1 MKVAPK
7 RSVST
12 VRAREEASHRSADIV
27 GILVIAAGV
36 LLLLSLRFSDTGI
49 VGNALQTFAR
59 TLFGSGSLVFSLAI
73 MAIGFSILTGRRRH
87 DIGTLTCGISIIYLA
102 ILGMLSGASKEMF
115 DPQLVLTSG
124 GYVGA
129 IVGWLFKTLF
139 GSAKL
144 VGLGALSMIGVVM
157 CLSVPIRSL
166 GEYLRRPRRAIPERG
181 AKPVAK
187 GEVAARAVVQAQKNG
202 AAEVQPTVQAEN
214 TRKAPIIRDTQRL
227 GGATLESIPKEG
239 YQLPPLSLLAE
250 PEPKVQ
256 RSQEEMQRVIDIIE
270 STLEQFG
277 IEANVVEV
285 ATGATVTRYEIQ
297 LGPGIRVGRLT
308 ALADNIALNLA
319 VPRVRF
325 ETPIP
330 GKSAVGIEVPN
341 SVRSTINMREVC
353 QNKEFLNHPSRLAV
367 ALGQDIG
374 GANVVTDLTRM
385 PHLLIGGTT
394 NSGKSIGMCS
404 IVMSLLMRNTPKD
417 LKMVLIDPKRVE
429 FTLFDGIPHLLCPV
443 VTDVKEAP
451 GVLRAIWR
459 EMDRRYDLFSKEGV
473 RNIES
478 WNKRASFQDR
488 LSYIVVLI
496 DELADMMMQSGPEV
510 ETAICRI
517 AQLAR
522 ATGIHLVIATQ
533 RPDVKVI
540 TGTIKANIGS
550 RIGYSVMSHID
561 SRTILDQSGAEKLL
575 GRGDMLFLPI
585 DAVKPQRIQSPYVSE
600 AEIHAVCEFWRKQ
613 EKPSYT
619 LKPIE
624 ASEVSDRTGGGGG
637 GDETDP
643 LWEDAVRFVIDRGQ
657 ASTSMLQRRFSI
669 GFQRASRLLDMMEER
684 GIVGQRDG
692 SRPREV
698 LVDPLEVDE
707 LFGGGRRGPSADPGP
722 EPEEDE

>member
-7 RSVST
+7 RT
-12 VRAREEASHRSADIV
+12 AARLRPVEEASHRSSDIT
-27 GILVIAAGV
+27 GILLVAAGV
-36 LLLLSLRFSDTGI
+36 LLLLSLFLSDTGI
-49 VGNALQTFAR
+49 IGNALNGFAR
-59 TLFGSGSLVFSLAI
+59 SLFGNGSWVMPFALAGV
-73 MAIGFSILTGRRRH
+73 GFSFLMGRQRRDVGALSSGIL
-87 DIGTLTCGISIIYLA
+87 IVFA
-102 ILGMLSGASKEMF
+102 AFLGMLSGPPKEVF
-115 DPQLVLTSG
+115 DPQKVFSAG
-124 GYVGA
+124 GYLGA
-129 IVGWLFKTLF
+129 VVGWLFQSLF
-139 GSAKL
+139 GSAKP
-144 VGLGALSMIGVVM
+144 VGLGALAMVGIVM
-157 CLSVPIRSL
+157 CLSVPIRTL
-166 GEYLRRPRRAIPERG
+166 GRCFRRPRAELSMRP
-181 AKPVAK
+181 AKPLPNGDHVD
-187 GEVAARAVVQAQKNG
+187 RAVVQTRKDAT
-202 AAEVQPTVQAEN
+202 VTQPTVQADN
-214 TRKAPIIRDTQRL
+214 TRRAPVFRDTQRA

-256 RSQEEMQRVIDIIE
+256 RTQEEMQRVIDIIE

-341 SVRSTINMREVC
+341 SVRSTICLREVC

-417 LKMVLIDPKRVE
+417 VKMVLIDPKRVE

-451 GVLRAIWR
+451 GVLRAVWR
-459 EMDRRYDLFSKEGV
+459 EMDRRYDLFSTEGV

-478 WNKRASFQDR
+478 WNKKASFQDR

-619 LKPIE
+619 LKPVE
-624 ASEVSDRTGGGGG
+624 ASEVSDRTGGGGAS
-637 GDETDP
+637 EEADP

-698 LVDPLEVDE
+698 LVDPLEADD
-707 LFGGGRRGPSADPGP
+707 LFGTGRRGPSA
-722 EPEEDE
+722 EPAPTIDEEG

>member
-1 MKVAPK
+1 MKVAPRK
-7 RSVST
+7 T
-12 VRAREEASHRSADIV
+12 AATKARAEEQASHRNADIA
-27 GILVIAAGV
+27 GILVIAVGV
-36 LLLLSLRFSDTGI
+36 VLLLSLFLSDTGI
-49 VGNALQTFAR
+49 VGNALQTFTR
-59 TLFGSGSLVFSLAI
+59 TLFGNGSWVVPFTLGGIGVAVLA
-73 MAIGFSILTGRRRH
+73 GKKRH
-87 DIGTLTCGISIIYLA
+87 DVGTMTWGILIIFLA
-102 ILGMLSGASKEMF
+102 VLGMMAGSAKELF
-115 DPQLVLTSG
+115 DPQMVLSAG
-124 GYVGA
+124 GYLGA
-129 IVGWLFKTLF
+129 VVGWLFQTLL

-144 VGLGALSMIGVVM
+144 VGLGALSMVGIVM

-166 GEYLRRPRRAIPERG
+166 GEYFRKPHQAIARRP
-181 AKPVAK
+181 AKPL
-187 GEVAARAVVQAQKNG
+187 GNGDVAARAVIQSQKT
-202 AAEVQPTVQAEN
+202 AAPEPEQTVEPEK
-214 TRKAPIIRDTQRL
+214 TRRAPVIRDTQRV

-239 YQLPPLSLLAE
+239 YQLPPLSLLAQ

-341 SVRSTINMREVC
+341 AVRSTINMREVA
-353 QNKEFLNHPSRLAV
+353 QNKEFVNHPSRLAV

-374 GANVVTDLTRM
+374 GSNIVTDLTRM

-404 IVMSLLMRNTPKD
+404 IVMSLLLRNTPKD

-429 FTLFDGIPHLLCPV
+429 FTLFDNIPHLLCPV

-478 WNKRASFQDR
+478 WNKSASFQDR

-600 AEIHAVCEFWRKQ
+600 AEIETVCDFWRKQ
-613 EKPSYT
+613 EKPAYT
-619 LKPIE
+619 LKPID
-624 ASEVSDRTGGGGG
+624 ANEVSERTGGGGG
-637 GDETDP
+637 SDEADA

-669 GFQRASRLLDMMEER
+669 GFQRASRLLDLMEER

-698 LVDPLEVDE
+698 LVDPLEVED
-707 LFGGGRRGPSADPGP
+707 LFGGGRRGPSA
-722 EPEEDE
+722 EPAPVGDEE